1 MIEKKIIAGDGLELA
16 LRDYRIENPKGIFH
30 IIHGASE
37 HKKRYDEFCKFL
49 ASSGY
54 AAVISDTRGHGESIN
69 NSYPIGHV
77 DSLDQIIG
85 DMKIIRKYIEDEY
98 PGVPVILFGHSF
110 GSMISRKLIQDY
122 DDAYTTLILSG
133 APNYVGIIKLGLG
146 ISKLI
151 TAFTGGSSFN
161 KIITGLNKVGH
172 DDSWLSYNELNKQ
185 EYAKDPLCG
194 FKYTNNGNITM
205 FTAVDEIHNTNAY
218 KFKNPDL
225 RILFISG
232 IDDPITGGKNGLNDS
247 IESLKKVGYSEIV
260 NIVYPNMKHEILNE
274 DNRIDVYKDIIEFL
288 S

>member
-98 PGVPVILFGHSF
+98 PGAVSYTHLDVYK
-110 GSMISRKLIQDY
+110 RQDY
-122 DDAYTTLILSG
+122 ILSG
-133 APNYVGIIKLGLG
+133 LVREVP
-146 ISKLI
+146 
-151 TAFTGGSSFN
+151 
-161 KIITGLNKVGH
+161 
-172 DDSWLSYNELNKQ
+172 ELLPGMQ
-185 EYAKDPLCG
+185 
-194 FKYTNNGNITM
+194 
-205 FTAVDEIHNTNAY
+205 
-218 KFKNPDL
+218 
-225 RILFISG
+225 
-232 IDDPITGGKNGLNDS
+232 
-247 IESLKKVGYSEIV
+247 
-260 NIVYPNMKHEILNE
+260 
-274 DNRIDVYKDIIEFL
+274 
-288 S
+288 